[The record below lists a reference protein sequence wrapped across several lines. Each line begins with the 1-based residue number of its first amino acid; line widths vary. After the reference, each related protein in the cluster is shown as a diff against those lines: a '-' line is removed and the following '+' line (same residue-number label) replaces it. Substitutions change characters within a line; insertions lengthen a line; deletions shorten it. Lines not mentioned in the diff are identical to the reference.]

1 MTTFINISHMQQLV
15 RKTGVQQF
23 ITELTGFIEDDYR
36 SWPYFQK
43 CPRVANHSA
52 LGVIELMPTASKSL
66 YGFKY
71 VNGHPSNADKNNL
84 TVMAFGALAEID
96 TGYPLLL
103 SELTLATA
111 LRTAATSVLAAKYLA
126 PHHVRTMAVIG
137 NGAQSEFQ
145 ILAFHTLLGI
155 NHFRLY
161 DIDPRASEKLKN
173 NLTEYQ
179 AIHLHISDSV
189 AEAVQ
194 GVDIIT
200 TITAD
205 KKNATIITPGMISDN
220 VYINAVGGDCPC
232 KTEIHPDV
240 INRARVVVE
249 YEPQS
254 RIEGEIQNMPAS
266 FAVTELW
273 KIINGNVNNSDF
285 QHGLTVFDSVGFAI
299 EDFSTLRYI
308 RHLSE
313 KYRIGEKIELVPQPA
328 DPRDL
333 FSCIK

>member
-1 MTTFINISHMQQLV
+1 MTTFIDITHMQQLV
-15 RKTGVQQF
+15 RTTGVQQF

-36 SWPYFQK
+36 SWVHFQK
-43 CPRVANHSA
+43 CPRVANHSE
-52 LGVIELMPTASKSL
+52 LGVIELMPTASDTL

-96 TGYPLLL
+96 TGSPLLL

-111 LRTAATSVLAAKYLA
+111 LRTAATSALAAKYLT
-126 PHHVRTMAVIG
+126 PSHVKTMAVIG

-155 NHFRLY
+155 NQFRLY

-179 AIHLHISDSV
+179 GIHLHISDSV
-189 AEAVQ
+189 TEAVQ
-194 GVDIIT
+194 GAEIIT

-205 KKNATIITPGMISDN
+205 KKNATIITPDMIN
-220 VYINAVGGDCPC
+220 GHVYINAVGGDCPG
-232 KTEIHPDV
+232 KTEIHPDI
-240 INRARVVVE
+240 INHARVVVE
-249 YEPQS
+249 FEPQS
-254 RIEGEIQNMPAS
+254 RIEGEIQNMPS
-266 FAVTELW
+266 TFPVTELW
-273 KIINGNVNNSDF
+273 KIINGSVNNCDF

-328 DPRDL
+328 NPRDL
-333 FSCIK
+333 FSYIK

>member
-1 MTTFINISHMQQLV
+1 MTTFIDISHMQQLV

-36 SWPYFQK
+36 SWAHFQK

-52 LGVIELMPTASKSL
+52 LGVIELMPTASDTL

-111 LRTAATSVLAAKYLA
+111 LRTAATSVLAAKYLTPSHA
-126 PHHVRTMAVIG
+126 RTMAVIG

-155 NHFRLY
+155 NQFRLY

-173 NLTEYQ
+173 NLTEYPG
-179 AIHLHISDSV
+179 IHIYISDSV

-205 KKNATIITPGMISDN
+205 KKNATIITPDMISGS
-220 VYINAVGGDCPC
+220 VYINAVGGDCPG
-232 KTEIHPDV
+232 KTEIHPDI
-240 INRARVVVE
+240 INRSRVVVE
-249 YEPQS
+249 FEPQS
-254 RIEGEIQNMPAS
+254 RIEGEIQNMPDS
-266 FAVTELW
+266 FPVTELW
-273 KIINGNVNNSDF
+273 EIINGNINNRDF
-285 QHGLTVFDSVGFAI
+285 QLELTVFDSVGFAI

-308 RHLSE
+308 RYLSE
-313 KYRIGEKIELVPQPA
+313 KYCIGEKIELVPQPA
-328 DPRDL
+328 DPRNL
-333 FSCIK
+333 FSFIK

>member
-1 MTTFINISHMQQLV
+1 MTTFIDISHMQQLV

-161 DIDPRASEKLKN
+161 DIDPRASEKLK
-173 NLTEYQ
+173 
-179 AIHLHISDSV
+179 
-189 AEAVQ
+189 
-194 GVDIIT
+194 
-200 TITAD
+200 
-205 KKNATIITPGMISDN
+205 K
-220 VYINAVGGDCPC
+220 
-232 KTEIHPDV
+232 
-240 INRARVVVE
+240 
-249 YEPQS
+249 
-254 RIEGEIQNMPAS
+254 
-266 FAVTELW
+266 
-273 KIINGNVNNSDF
+273 
-285 QHGLTVFDSVGFAI
+285 
-299 EDFSTLRYI
+299 
-308 RHLSE
+308 
-313 KYRIGEKIELVPQPA
+313 
-328 DPRDL
+328 
-333 FSCIK
+333 